1 MSRAVSSPNI
11 VTAIQVVIGEGELR
25 AKPAGRLL
33 HEARACVWVHSR
45 SYPGRRVVF
54 LERCLGPFMARYRR
68 AERIVASDPLVPRAK
83 AKRGAWVRRGPAD
96 HAAFGP
102 AENGGE
108 MVRASVALTD
118 GGAPFDAQM
127 AAHEGV

>member
-1 MSRAVSSPNI
+1 
-11 VTAIQVVIGEGELR
+11 
-25 AKPAGRLL
+25 
-33 HEARACVWVHSR
+33 
-45 SYPGRRVVF
+45 
-54 LERCLGPFMARYRR
+54 
-68 AERIVASDPLVPRAK
+68 VASDPLVPRAK

-102 AENGGE
+102 AKNGGE
-108 MVRASVALTD
+108 MVCASVALTD